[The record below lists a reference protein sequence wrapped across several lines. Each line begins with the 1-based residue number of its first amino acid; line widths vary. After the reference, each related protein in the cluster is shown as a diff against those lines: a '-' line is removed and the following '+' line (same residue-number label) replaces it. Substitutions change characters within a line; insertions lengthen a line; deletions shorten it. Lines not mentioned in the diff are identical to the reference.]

1 MGLTQEG
8 RAPRNF
14 LRLSAPPQT
23 ERKVSLERVADCLGA
38 GDPPR
43 GWAEA
48 FKHLAILKGHAE
60 PSLSAESSQELSA
73 ISWCLGQ
80 GRSDRSSWDPN
91 LEPGHWRFQFGLN
104 FEPRE

>member
-14 LRLSAPPQT
+14 LQLSAPPQT
-23 ERKVSLERVADCLGA
+23 ASKVSLERVAACLGA

-48 FKHLAILKGHAE
+48 FKRLAILNGHADPPFVCRVLLQTFRGTRGVGAKGE
-60 PSLSAESSQELSA
+60 AIGAVRPQLGAGTLAFPVWREL
-73 ISWCLGQ
+73 
-80 GRSDRSSWDPN
+80 
-91 LEPGHWRFQFGLN
+91 
-104 FEPRE
+104 

>member
-14 LRLSAPPQT
+14 LQLSAPPQT
-23 ERKVSLERVADCLGA
+23 ASKVSLERVAACLGA

-48 FKHLAILKGHAE
+48 FKRLAILNGHAD
-60 PSLSAESSQELSA
+60 PPLSAESYYKLSEA
-73 ISWCLGQ
+73 LGVL
-80 GRSDRSSWDPN
+80 GPREKRSEPCVPS
-91 LEPGHWRFQFGLN
+91 LEPGHWRFQFGES
-104 FEPRE
+104 FEPRN

>member
-14 LRLSAPPQT
+14 LPLSAPPQT
-23 ERKVSLERVADCLGA
+23 ERKVSLERVAACLGA

-48 FKHLAILKGHAE
+48 FKRLAILNGHAE
-60 PSLSAESSQELSA
+60 PSLSAESSHELST
-73 ISWCLGQ
+73 SSRCLGQ
-80 GRSDRSSWDPN
+80 GSSDRSSCVPN
-91 LEPGHWRFQFGLN
+91 LEQGHWRFQFGLS
-104 FEPRE
+104 FEPRD

>member
-23 ERKVSLERVADCLGA
+23 ERKVSLERVAACLGA

-48 FKHLAILKGHAE
+48 FKRLAILNGHAE
-60 PSLSAESSQELSA
+60 RSLSAESSHELSA
-73 ISWCLGQ
+73 IFWVSGAREKRSELERLQLGA
-80 GRSDRSSWDPN
+80 GTLAIPVWTE
-91 LEPGHWRFQFGLN
+91 L
-104 FEPRE
+104 